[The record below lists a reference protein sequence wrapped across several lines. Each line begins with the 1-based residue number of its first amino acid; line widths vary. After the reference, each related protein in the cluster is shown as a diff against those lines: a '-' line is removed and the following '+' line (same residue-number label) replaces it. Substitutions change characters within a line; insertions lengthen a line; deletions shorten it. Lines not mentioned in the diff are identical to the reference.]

1 MLAARLR
8 YLTTMEEQ
16 PRRASKKNT
25 KWSST
30 PRALALL
37 VNMSALVSPLPASRF
52 TNICVYCGSS
62 PGVRPEY
69 TAGAEALGKELV
81 RRNVGLV
88 YGGGNVG
95 LMGAVSRTVREL
107 SGRVHGII
115 PLELAPVEIT
125 GSCVGEE
132 TTVVPDMHT
141 RKALMV
147 RLRAQPVETCTLF

>member
-1 MLAARLR
+1 
-8 YLTTMEEQ
+8 
-16 PRRASKKNT
+16 
-25 KWSST
+25 
-30 PRALALL
+30 
-37 VNMSALVSPLPASRF
+37 MSALVSPLPASRF

-107 SGRVHGII
+107 GGRVLGII

-125 GSCVGEE
+125 GSCVGQE

-147 RLRAQPVETCTLF
+147 RLGAQPVETCSLF